1 MTPSQTLQ
9 QAITN
14 AEAAIS
20 TEANSA
26 AAVSNDSANV
36 ETEQTKLAGLQAT
49 LTADTATDQT
59 NQLAVNAALQA
70 LSDAALAAQF
80 PTPATPPATS

>member
-20 TEANSA
+20 TEAN
-26 AAVSNDSANV
+26 NV
-36 ETEQTKLAGLQAT
+36 QTEQTKLAGLQST
-49 LTADTATDQT
+49 LAADTTTDQT
-59 NQLAVNAALQA
+59 NQAAVNVALQA
-70 LSDAALAAQF
+70 LSAAALAAQF
-80 PTPATPPATS
+80 PTPGAPTS